1 MNYPNTLLQFPYNS
15 SEKLKLFIKLIYRNH
30 TAMEIKWF
38 LQKIT
43 FDFNFTSYPHVRNI
57 FHMVTTRV
65 MSSKSP
71 LGLLHQQYNW
81 SNHHAGKRNSHVTGT
96 GARISYEKQR
106 KQLRDWQKGM
116 GEGGEH
122 LKMWHTPSIWHET
135 EWPSPK
141 LRLQIKLPPYLKHYI
156 FGCLIH
162 QNHILCDFVYERVA

>member
-1 MNYPNTLLQFPYNS
+1 MNYPNTLLQFLYNS

-38 LQKIT
+38 LPKIT

-57 FHMVTTRV
+57 FHTFTTRV

-106 KQLRDWQKGM
+106 KQLRDWPKGM
-116 GEGGEH
+116 EEGGVGR
-122 LKMWHTPSIWHET
+122 SI
-135 EWPSPK
+135 
-141 LRLQIKLPPYLKHYI
+141 
-156 FGCLIH
+156 
-162 QNHILCDFVYERVA
+162 